1 MHTFAS
7 TGGYLQ
13 IDRTQRSF
21 VAETSDQQIVGLRFR
36 RNRLQ
41 GVDCEQVS
49 AQTSGESGAVQL
61 CLFVSGWL
69 KEEVRSTMVS
79 AQTSGESGAVQSVG
93 RCPGSP
99 GSVCSSVGG

>member
-69 KEEVRSTMVS
+69 KEEVETGTSTQEDS
-79 AQTSGESGAVQSVG
+79 SCGRRRYRISSSFSGLTD
-93 RCPGSP
+93 CI
-99 GSVCSSVGG
+99 C